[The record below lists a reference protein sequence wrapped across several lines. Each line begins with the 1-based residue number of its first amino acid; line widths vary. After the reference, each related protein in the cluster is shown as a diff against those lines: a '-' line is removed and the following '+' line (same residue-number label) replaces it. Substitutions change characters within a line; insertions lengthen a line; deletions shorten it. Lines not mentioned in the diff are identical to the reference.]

1 MRDNVDAL
9 DQGSDDR
16 GMQKKNLL
24 RNYQGGERN
33 TRRLALTG
41 THAREGY
48 VTSTTVLVIA
58 GISTRMVSDGL
69 IDAAALGSSNGIA
82 LNVFDQ
88 LAQVPPYSE
97 ASENEVLPR
106 PVDALRT
113 AASEANAALILTAYN
128 GQITAPIHN
137 VIDWLTRRCDHSALH
152 DKPLA
157 VIGPTKDLYSGVWSR
172 RQIEESGCVA
182 ETLVIEPF
190 TVTTL
195 CEAVMKL
202 AEQADMTR
210 ALRSGQQHK
219 PRPITELTPEL
230 KLQGAFRAASA
241 DEFEAGRRRR

>member
-1 MRDNVDAL
+1 VRDNVDAL

-16 GMQKKNLL
+16 GMQKKTLL

-41 THAREGY
+41 THAREEC
-48 VTSTTVLVIA
+48 VTSTTVLVVV
-58 GISTRMVSDGL
+58 GISNRMVSHGL
-69 IDAAALGSSNGIA
+69 IDAAALGAPNGIA

-106 PVDALRT
+106 PVDALRR
-113 AASEANAALILTAYN
+113 AASEANAALFLTAYS

-137 VIDWLTRRCDHSALH
+137 VIDWLTRCDHSALH

-157 VIGPTKDLYSGVWSR
+157 VIGPTKDCYSGVWSR
-172 RQIEESGCVA
+172 RQIEESGCVS

-230 KLQGAFRAASA
+230 KPQGAFSAARV
-241 DEFEAGRRRR
+241 DEFEAGHWRR

>member
-1 MRDNVDAL
+1 VRDNVDSL

-16 GMQKKNLL
+16 GMQKKNVL
-24 RNYQGGERN
+24 RNYQGGEGN

-41 THAREGY
+41 THAREEC

-58 GISTRMVSDGL
+58 GISTRMVSHGL
-69 IDAAALGSSNGIA
+69 IAAAALGSPNGIA

-106 PVDALRT
+106 PVVALRR
-113 AASEANAALILTAYN
+113 AAAEADAALVLTSYN
-128 GQITAPIHN
+128 GQITAAIHN

-152 DKPLA
+152 NKPLA

-182 ETLVIEPF
+182 ETVVIEPF

-202 AEQADMTR
+202 AEQANMAR
-210 ALRSGQQHK
+210 ALRSGRQHK
-219 PRPITELTPEL
+219 PHPITELTPEL
-230 KLQGAFRAASA
+230 KRQGAFKAASA

>member
-41 THAREGY
+41 PHAREEC
-48 VTSTTVLVIA
+48 VTSTTVLIIA

-69 IDAAALGSSNGIA
+69 IDAAALGSPNGIA

-113 AASEANAALILTAYN
+113 AAAEANAALILTAYN
-128 GQITAPIHN
+128 GQITPPIHN
-137 VIDWLTRRCDHSALH
+137 VIDWLTRHCDHSALH

-157 VIGPTKDLYSGVWSR
+157 VIGPTQDLYSGVWSR
-172 RQIEESGCVA
+172 HQIEESGCVA

-190 TVTTL
+190 TVKTL

-219 PRPITELTPEL
+219 PRPITEL